1 MRMRNYKT
9 ENGVVQALRRAALV
23 CVSLLAGACLWA
35 QDLILVSG
43 TEFKSTNKGAD
54 EAYFLSKDEVTEFMG
69 IFSGSITIGSDFT
82 TPENTD
88 YAPNGEDEESSYS
101 SFLLDDK
108 NCHYAVVK
116 NPVRLDSARMYD
128 NLDANWG
135 IVFSAGENK
144 WNSNKL
150 AMTYTVRGLKNS
162 GKYKVVV
169 EYCNPC
175 AATYLNSSGSN
186 TKPHLSSGY
195 SSSIKVGMNNSQE
208 DGEYVG
214 SPGQTAGA
222 CSEKTLESPTS
233 NSSTKGTIAGG
244 ELKVNIYIN
253 QMSEGEAIAIKSIK
267 IYAEVEPTISAVS
280 QVCAGGENAVLS
292 LEGAYVNC
300 TYQWYRDGVAI
311 SGATGISY
319 SHTSGDVEKDYDYYC
334 EITTSEG
341 EKVKSQTFTISDV
354 MCCQDANGKPMSRK
368 LIWQD
373 DFGTFTSKGN
383 YWVWDYT
390 DINEPV
396 KVDKTTPTTAA
407 YSNGWSYALDEG
419 IPGANFVGGYKSDN
433 WAEGKGTAGNE
444 GWYNVTGNVTCQWDD
459 LSGGDGTL
467 WGWQAQCFNGTN
479 PGKNGFVFVP
489 DHTYEGSAYGAMLFL
504 NCGNEEGATIYERTI
519 TGLCDKYLT
528 VKCFINTF
536 SNSTN
541 PVKIRIRATDAN
553 DLSNVVTSNQVIRYA
568 SKDAGLAWK
577 EVSVKIKLTTA
588 ATGGAGLKFEIIS
601 DGGGTAYN
609 KDGNDLILDDIQIYA
624 CSSPSINAYFNLDT
638 YATKATSCDG
648 ADVDVYAEV
657 TDMIKNYYGAD
668 ANYVIQYNP
677 DKTNKLGW
685 KTIGTRSTTSY
696 KKDMSEAFAAVL
708 KADPKAEKIYFRVV
722 LGDASTLDAY
732 ADYFNPDEACAA
744 YTVSEV
750 IEATIECPKCTE
762 PKEPAISAKGGT
774 VDKAT
779 STVSLCQ
786 GESTVLSTNDITGTD
801 TEGNPYT
808 DYTITWYKG
817 SESAAN
823 VVGTTVTSG
832 SKAEDLTVDWADAT
846 AAGTKYIV
854 LVHDNFE
861 NDAKTTECDKTA
873 EFIVKANPVPTVP
886 AFTIPSFCKGQASTD
901 ATLATAAATADL
913 LVSASYSF
921 VITAPDET
929 TTYTSFTSLLADLDA
944 LEADATY
951 TIVVTDKATG
961 CVSEPATFDITVNPL
976 PEALVSTD
984 LSYMVEAGKTQT
996 VEDAATA
1003 ETGNTLEW
1011 AVGAKTDVEAPTTG
1025 WTEIVP
1031 SVSLDADGEYYFWV
1045 RQKTASGCIGEG
1057 DQFKVVVVS
1066 TPVPFYHDTTVCVN
1080 SAVDMADLVQITEP
1094 TYELQWYTAE
1104 EGGTA
1109 STTVPTVDVTTAGVQ
1124 TFYVS
1129 QKDTEAPYAE
1139 SKRMAVNVTVVG
1151 VDKPLVTTPINY
1163 CKGDAATALT
1173 ATAVQD
1179 KTTQM
1184 LADAFVWVSGVT
1196 ESAEAP
1202 VPATT
1207 EAGATTYSVYQTYAV
1222 TGVDGTLNET
1232 CKGEAV
1238 DITVNVYE
1246 TAAPTDA
1253 TVQYIKA
1260 NVGADGKTFP
1270 TIDQATTGK
1279 WAEETGY
1286 KYYYSAVSETEAK
1299 PTTGYTAGVP
1309 APVYDVSLL
1318 SGGTKELY
1326 TWVYRESEAN
1336 AIACSSDTILVKIKI
1351 SDALPPEAQ
1360 GVYVCED
1367 GAVPDLTATV
1377 SILEGTGKTEADYE
1391 LRWYTED
1398 PSANPAA
1405 TYTAGATFSTG
1416 ITAAVAGIGHKKA
1429 TYEYYVTQYD
1439 LTTFAES
1446 SPTEVVVTVWPKP
1459 VLEVTDP
1466 TPTCETAIDLTK
1478 TWTSTNSTEYSSYF
1492 TASQTYADADGNPNT
1507 GTVETTGTYTV
1518 TSSYVLSGTGVTIA
1532 EASTCTSEGYLI
1544 AVQVDEL
1551 SIPVIT
1557 GTTSVCPNESGVQLT
1572 VLSET
1577 AKPSATYTWAGSQVG
1592 AGSAINLNTF
1602 GGEKGKTYTY
1612 TATATTGVC
1621 TKTSEPHTIT
1631 VGSGQID
1638 GSMTI
1643 TEADN
1648 DSLYA
1653 GVEYKNKEQID
1664 IYTCGGEVSLVASYV
1679 KDDDSE
1685 FEWYKGTG
1693 GTYSTTA
1700 EATGTTLTIPA
1711 NATYSTT
1718 AYQLRF
1724 KNKCDVVINVIVHNI
1739 PLTATAVEED
1749 VKKCEG
1755 ETFSTKV
1762 DITCGETPDIRWYR
1776 DDVEVKGATE
1786 ATFTQ
1791 SSLVETNH
1799 EGQYS
1804 YEVVNRGCRAKG
1816 NAANLDVQR
1825 YIRVTPKSEPY
1836 IVIRGEQADMQV
1848 NITVP
1853 ESGTVGTATWTDEK
1867 GTPANEGVN
1876 YTIAAVSDNH
1886 DYTIALADDDY
1897 CSASTTVS
1905 LKVDAKLQMTAT
1917 LGTVLC
1923 YGSSD
1928 TLRIDTTGTGN
1939 FYRTDIKP
1947 SLTVVRTENG
1957 VATNLEGDLRKVG
1970 NELLLTVSPS
1980 TNANYTVTF
1989 TYGEQQLVESLDIE
2003 VIPAI
2008 SLTVPDVQ
2016 TVCEGESVTLTVTDV
2031 APTGTTISWT
2041 ADPTI
2046 TSGTDGESITAAPT
2060 YTTGTN
2066 HTSEYT
2072 YVAVAYNEF
2081 CGKSKSYDVK
2091 VKVDEPLTG
2100 SIAGDEKICE
2110 GNQSR
2115 VDASSYEATAYTWV
2129 ANGDTIGTSPSMSV
2143 KPSETTTY
2151 QVLLSRGQCTAED
2164 SHELEV
2170 ASHPVI
2176 ISVDS
2181 IGVRVRSISTETGR
2195 GTTPF
2200 TYWVDVETSKQSDQV
2215 FYDLKFA
2222 QHTAYIRDA
2231 VGCETSYD
2239 FSLSA
2244 PQIIVPDY
2252 FTPNGDGINDTWEI
2266 GNMVDVYPEAKIQIY
2281 DRYGKLLAE
2290 YKGSEDGWNGE
2301 YNGTKLPSTDYWY
2314 VIDIEEIDMQYT
2326 GHFTLLRQ

>member
-1 MRMRNYKT
+1 MNNRLLTRLLLTLCCIFAFSISYAAETLEPDCPNLAGGT
-9 ENGVVQALRRAALV
+9 SFVTSNGQTYYELGN
-23 CVSLLAGACLWA
+23 VSLDGPLGNYL
-35 QDLILVSG
+35 
-43 TEFKSTNKGAD
+43 STAISKAD
-54 EAYFLSKDEVTEFMG
+54 SNTVFHPDSTVAAYATTDSVRRYCQ
-69 IFSGSITIGSDFT
+69 FS
-82 TPENTD
+82 E
-88 YAPNGEDEESSYS
+88 
-101 SFLLDDK
+101 DDK
-108 NCHYAVVK
+108 YFECL
-116 NPVRLDSARMYD
+116 P
-128 NLDANWG
+128 
-135 IVFSAGENK
+135 
-144 WNSNKL
+144 
-150 AMTYTVRGLKNS
+150 
-162 GKYKVVV
+162 
-169 EYCNPC
+169 
-175 AATYLNSSGSN
+175 
-186 TKPHLSSGY
+186 
-195 SSSIKVGMNNSQE
+195 
-208 DGEYVG
+208 
-214 SPGQTAGA
+214 
-222 CSEKTLESPTS
+222 
-233 NSSTKGTIAGG
+233 
-244 ELKVNIYIN
+244 
-253 QMSEGEAIAIKSIK
+253 
-267 IYAEVEPTISAVS
+267 
-280 QVCAGGENAVLS
+280 
-292 LEGAYVNC
+292 
-300 TYQWYRDGVAI
+300 
-311 SGATGISY
+311 
-319 SHTSGDVEKDYDYYC
+319 
-334 EITTSEG
+334 
-341 EKVKSQTFTISDV
+341 
-354 MCCQDANGKPMSRK
+354 
-368 LIWQD
+368 
-373 DFGTFTSKGN
+373 
-383 YWVWDYT
+383 

-396 KVDKTTPTTAA
+396 FLFKAPDKLTNVLTLTVTSLKPGTKIMVTAKIQCLTADLDDDTHRTTYDQGVT
-407 YSNGWSYALDEG
+407 YSYMD
-419 IPGANFVGGYKSDN
+419 
-433 WAEGKGTAGNE
+433 
-444 GWYNVTGNVTCQWDD
+444 WYSQSLYLGVN
-459 LSGGDGTL
+459 
-467 WGWQAQCFNGTN
+467 TN
-479 PGKNGFVFVP
+479 PGSGHEIKLPYSSPIAEVKDTFTISQNSTTATISIMTGHNKPQACDVYAIYDLHVYGCLNPIVISSMGQNICEGEQALFTLDKEYKGSSYLWEWSADGLTWETIGTNSSALKEVTADGVVRCTMDGIQTEPLEIKAITCCVVNGKPASRKTVFNETFGYFKGE
-489 DHTYEGSAYGAMLFL
+489 HTYV
-504 NCGNEEGATIYERTI
+504 
-519 TGLCDKYLT
+519 D
-528 VKCFINTF
+528 
-536 SNSTN
+536 
-541 PVKIRIRATDAN
+541 
-553 DLSNVVTSNQVIRYA
+553 
-568 SKDAGLAWK
+568 
-577 EVSVKIKLTTA
+577 
-588 ATGGAGLKFEIIS
+588 
-601 DGGGTAYN
+601 
-609 KDGNDLILDDIQIYA
+609 KDGN
-624 CSSPSINAYFNLDT
+624 
-638 YATKATSCDG
+638 
-648 ADVDVYAEV
+648 E
-657 TDMIKNYYGAD
+657 
-668 ANYVIQYNP
+668 
-677 DKTNKLGW
+677 
-685 KTIGTRSTTSY
+685 TTT
-696 KKDMSEAFAAVL
+696 
-708 KADPKAEKIYFRVV
+708 P
-722 LGDASTLDAY
+722 
-732 ADYFNPDEACAA
+732 
-744 YTVSEV
+744 
-750 IEATIECPKCTE
+750 
-762 PKEPAISAKGGT
+762 
-774 VDKAT
+774 
-779 STVSLCQ
+779 
-786 GESTVLSTNDITGTD
+786 
-801 TEGNPYT
+801 
-808 DYTITWYKG
+808 
-817 SESAAN
+817 
-823 VVGTTVTSG
+823 
-832 SKAEDLTVDWADAT
+832 
-846 AAGTKYIV
+846 
-854 LVHDNFE
+854 
-861 NDAKTTECDKTA
+861 
-873 EFIVKANPVPTVP
+873 
-886 AFTIPSFCKGQASTD
+886 STD
-901 ATLATAAATADL
+901 ATYRTTTSFTIPDHEYDGTGQVNDGSFAVVVPTEKGYTMKDGNTATWMTGVIADHTSALDGHANGACLFINVTQNFHGPIFNSQIDGLCANKELTFETYIANLSGGANPYVSIYIKSLDGSKVYGKHENVEAVEGAGWTLVQISDILTEESSVMMEIIADCGTRCSDGSYWNKGNDLAIDDIKFMTCSPPSISIYSNLENFSQDTTICSDAIITLQAPTSELLLSYFGGSNKTMFIYQISVDGGKTWANLTGSTQENTYKFNTASYKDEKEMRVRIIVGSDDAISKFAEDPNAVVTGDDCSDYSTSDPFIVTRAGDLEMDADYKGGACKGEDVTLKGSTYESIVSWKWQDSKENDLTALFNQETDSRDFQFTLLNDTVVNFIGFSADGCKGKRQYTVTANPTAEVELTVDSLCDQTVLTATTTPEDATITWTIDGVASEETEKSLTFEAPFTAATYAATA
-913 LVSASYSF
+913 
-921 VITAPDET
+921 T
-929 TTYTSFTSLLADLDA
+929 
-944 LEADATY
+944 
-951 TIVVTDKATG
+951 
-961 CVSEPATFDITVNPL
+961 
-976 PEALVSTD
+976 
-984 LSYMVEAGKTQT
+984 
-996 VEDAATA
+996 ATA
-1003 ETGNTLEW
+1003 EGYCVSIEQEKTFGVKETPTWSVTGPFTKDAMVGDVVDLADVVEGYDATVNYVWYGDGTATEKPATGSSTMPTINT
-1011 AVGAKTDVEAPTTG
+1011 AVEGAQTYWVSFIEDECESEAI
-1025 WTEIVP
+1025 EIDINI
-1031 SVSLDADGEYYFWV
+1031 VSSPL
-1045 RQKTASGCIGEG
+1045 
-1057 DQFKVVVVS
+1057 
-1066 TPVPFYHDTTVCVN
+1066 PFHSDTTVCVG
-1080 SAVDMADLVQITEP
+1080 SDVDLTQLALITTDE
-1094 TYELQWYTAE
+1094 YELQWYDAE

-1109 STTVPTVDVTTAGVQ
+1109 SATAPTVDVSAAGVQ

-1129 QKDTEAPYAE
+1129 QKSLVSPYPE
-1139 SKRMAVNVTVVG
+1139 SKRVAVKVTTIG

-1207 EAGATTYSVYQTYAV
+1207 ESGETTYSVYQTYAV

-1232 CKGEAV
+1232 CKGETV

-1299 PTTGYTAGVP
+1299 PATGYTAGVP

-1398 PSANPAA
+1398 PSANLAA
-1405 TYTAGATFSTG
+1405 TYTPGATFSTG

-1532 EASTCTSEGYLI
+1532 EASTCTSLGYPI
-1544 AVQVDEL
+1544 VVQVDEL

-1572 VLSET
+1572 VASET

-1592 AGSAINLNTF
+1592 NGNAINLNTF

-1612 TATATTGVC
+1612 TATATAGVC

-1664 IYTCGGEVSLVASYV
+1664 IYTCGGEVSLVADYV

-1848 NITVP
+1848 DITVP

-1867 GTPANEGVN
+1867 GTEANEGVN

-2181 IGVRVRSISTETGR
+2181 VGVRVRSISTETGR

-2244 PQIIVPDY
+2244 PKISIPIQ

-2266 GNMVDVYPEAKIQIY
+2266 GNMVDVYPTARIQIY

-2290 YKGSEDGWNGE
+2290 YQGSEDGWNGE

-2314 VIDIEEIDMQYT
+2314 VINIEEIDMQYT
-2326 GHFTLLRQ
+2326 GHFTLIRQ